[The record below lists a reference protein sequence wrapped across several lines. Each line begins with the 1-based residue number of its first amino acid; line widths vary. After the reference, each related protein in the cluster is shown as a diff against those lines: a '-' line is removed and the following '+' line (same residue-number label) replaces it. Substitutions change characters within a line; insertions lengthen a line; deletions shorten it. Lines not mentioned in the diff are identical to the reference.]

1 MSFSVR
7 HPRLINASAT
17 AFVLAIASA
26 LPACAGTPSEAV
38 SSPVVVPTSP
48 AAGPEQIAAQPF
60 DVWLAALKAEAR
72 TRGISEQTLTR
83 AFQTVRQN
91 SRVIELDN
99 RQPEFTSTFWG
110 YFDKAVSDQRVA
122 DGRAMLAQHA
132 GLLNQAA
139 QETGVPAAVL
149 AAFWGL
155 ETNYGRN
162 QGGFNVIEALATL
175 AWEGRRGAFFRE
187 QLLVALEILD
197 QGHIAPEA
205 MVGSWAGAMGHM
217 QFMPTTFAAHAMDR
231 DGDGRKDI
239 WGTLPDAFGSAGR
252 FLAAMGWK
260 SDQLW
265 GRQVKLPA
273 GFDYAQSDLD
283 LEKTLPE
290 WAALGLRRADGGP
303 LPVVADMSAS
313 LLLPAGYQG
322 PAFLVYDN
330 FRVIMR
336 WNNSSVYALAIG
348 HLSDRIAGQG
358 GLIGTFDRTP
368 HPLRRAE
375 VETLQG
381 LLNRMGYQAGGI
393 DGLVGPSTRAAIRRF
408 QQARGLPADGYAD
421 PDLYARI
428 MRAAG
433 SAN

>member
-1 MSFSVR
+1 M
-7 HPRLINASAT
+7 P
-17 AFVLAIASA
+17 
-26 LPACAGTPSEAV
+26 G
-38 SSPVVVPTSP
+38 P

-60 DVWLAALKAEAR
+60 DVWLATLKAEAR
-72 TRGISEQTLTR
+72 ARGISERTLTQ
-83 AFQTVRQN
+83 AFQAVRQN
-91 SRVIELDN
+91 QRVIELDN

-122 DGRAMLAQHA
+122 DGRAMLARHA

-139 QETGVPAAVL
+139 RETGVPAAVL

-197 QGHIAPEA
+197 QGHITPEA

-265 GRQVKLPA
+265 GRQVQLPA
-273 GFDYAQSDLD
+273 GFDYAQSDLG
-283 LEKTLPE
+283 LRKTLPE

-313 LLLPAGYQG
+313 LLLPAGYRG

-330 FRVIMR
+330 FRIIMR

-368 HPLRRAE
+368 HPLRRTE
-375 VETLQG
+375 VETLQN

-408 QQARGLPADGYAD
+408 QNAQGLPADGYAD

-428 MRAAG
+428 VRAAG